1 MKEANIRDGTPALIA
16 DISIRGLWQPQA
28 VALLD
33 VRVVDTDAP
42 SHIHRNTVAVLSSA
56 EEEKKRKYNS
66 AAKARRASF
75 TPFVVST
82 DGMLGR
88 EANFLLKRLAQSIS
102 IKWEK
107 PLGQTTG
114 WLRAK
119 LSFAILRATNLCLRG
134 SRTKWRSGVG
144 MDDGAGLPA
153 ELPINTF
160 ISFLC
165 SVLLFIYL
173 HVLFVCHISVCRLF
187 VLLSGYNFSTT
198 LMEPVNWC

>member
-1 MKEANIRDGTPALIA
+1 M
-16 DISIRGLWQPQA
+16 
-28 VALLD
+28 
-33 VRVVDTDAP
+33 RVVDTDAP

-66 AAKARRASF
+66 AAEARRAYF

-102 IKWEK
+102 IQWEK

-119 LSFAILRATNLCLRG
+119 LSFAILRANKSLLAWF
-134 SRTKWRSGVG
+134 SHQVRSGVG

-153 ELPINTF
+153 ELPKLTF
-160 ISFLC
+160 ISFFC
-165 SVLLFIYL
+165 SVILLFML
-173 HVLFVCHISVCRLF
+173 P
-187 VLLSGYNFSTT
+187 LL
-198 LMEPVNWC
+198 LLLCI

>member
-1 MKEANIRDGTPALIA
+1 M
-16 DISIRGLWQPQA
+16 
-28 VALLD
+28 
-33 VRVVDTDAP
+33 RVVDTDAP

-66 AAKARRASF
+66 AAETRRASF

-114 WLRAK
+114 WLHEK
-119 LSFAILRATNLCLRG
+119 LSFAILRATNLCLRD
-134 SRTKWRSGVG
+134 SRTK
-144 MDDGAGLPA
+144 
-153 ELPINTF
+153 
-160 ISFLC
+160 
-165 SVLLFIYL
+165 
-173 HVLFVCHISVCRLF
+173 
-187 VLLSGYNFSTT
+187 
-198 LMEPVNWC
+198 

>member
-1 MKEANIRDGTPALIA
+1 MRYQRPLLRMPATCDGCGAAFNLEHALDCRKGGGGGGLVTQRHNEIRDALGDLASIAFRNVIKEPIVKEANIRDGTPALIV

-42 SHIHRNTVAVLSSA
+42 LHIHRNTVAVLSSA
-56 EEEKKRKYNS
+56 EEKRRKYNS
-66 AAKARRASF
+66 AAEARRTSF

-88 EANFLLKRLAQSIS
+88 EVNFLLKRLAQTININ

-119 LSFAILRATNLCLRG
+119 LSFAIL
-134 SRTKWRSGVG
+134 
-144 MDDGAGLPA
+144 
-153 ELPINTF
+153 
-160 ISFLC
+160 
-165 SVLLFIYL
+165 
-173 HVLFVCHISVCRLF
+173 
-187 VLLSGYNFSTT
+187 
-198 LMEPVNWC
+198 

>member
-1 MKEANIRDGTPALIA
+1 M
-16 DISIRGLWQPQA
+16 
-28 VALLD
+28 
-33 VRVVDTDAP
+33 RVVDTDAP
-42 SHIHRNTVAVLSSA
+42 SHIHRNTLSSA

-66 AAKARRASF
+66 AAEARRASF

-107 PLGQTTG
+107 QLEQTTG

-153 ELPINTF
+153 ELPK
-160 ISFLC
+160 LD
-165 SVLLFIYL
+165 
-173 HVLFVCHISVCRLF
+173 
-187 VLLSGYNFSTT
+187 
-198 LMEPVNWC
+198 